1 MTEMMVERRLTIQGA
16 LDSATDT
23 LAAAGIERPR
33 REATRLL
40 TDLLDLAPGEVMLER
55 SSVIEPDRRRWID
68 RAVERRA
75 RGEPLAYVTGV
86 VGFRTLVLR
95 SDSRALIPRPETE
108 GVVDRA
114 LALSPGG
121 VAIDVGTGTGCLAL
135 SLRAEGRYGRVAA
148 VDIDR
153 AALSLADQNRRRLG
167 LEVDLLL
174 GDLTMPVASASAD
187 LVVSNPPYVSEGEY
201 AALPPG
207 VRDFEPRL
215 ALASGADGLDASRRL
230 LRDGLRVLRPGG
242 WIILELASNRGET
255 LAVLASELGW
265 RDLRVD
271 EDLFGRSRYLM
282 ARREVGA

>member
-153 AALSLADQNRRRLG
+153 AALSLAEQNRRRLG